1 MSKNNS
7 IRRYVVFTLET
18 STVVSALYK
27 TLKDANAAMQQL
39 NDAVGYDK
47 YAAGSA
53 DYVPG
58 SAPAQLVYAAGVQS
72 GRIEFP
78 ADSPPRC
85 CSGKSVTDKGAKS
98 ERVVA
103 HH

>member
-53 DYVPG
+53 DYVPDPRRR
-58 SAPAQLVYAAGVQS
+58 SVYMLQESNPAGLS
-72 GRIEFP
+72 FP
-78 ADSPPRC
+78 LTPPPPLPQW
-85 CSGKSVTDKGAKS
+85 
-98 ERVVA
+98 
-103 HH
+103 

>member
-39 NDAVGYDK
+39 NAAVGYDK

-53 DYVPG
+53 DYVPDPRRR
-58 SAPAQLVYAAGVQS
+58 SLYMLQEVQS

-78 ADSPPRC
+78 ADSPP
-85 CSGKSVTDKGAKS
+85 AAA
-98 ERVVA
+98 VVKA
-103 HH
+103 